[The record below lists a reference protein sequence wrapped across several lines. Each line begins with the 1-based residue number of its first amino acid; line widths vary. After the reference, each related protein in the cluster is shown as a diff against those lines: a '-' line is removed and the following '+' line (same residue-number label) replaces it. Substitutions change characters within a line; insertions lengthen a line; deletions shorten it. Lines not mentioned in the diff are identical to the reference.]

1 MMKTFVRAATTLS
14 VLAFAAAASTGAAW
28 ADPAKDLVGAWII
41 QSITF
46 EQGDKKAEP
55 YGANPR
61 GTQMFDANGRFAVVV
76 ARGDLPK
83 VASNNR
89 ETATAEES
97 QKIAHG
103 SIAYFGSYT
112 VNNADSTMTL
122 QIEGASFA
130 NWVGTTQKRI
140 FTISGDTMTLTNPT
154 TSAGAGVAKVVLKR
168 AGTKT
173 TM

>member
-1 MMKTFVRAATTLS
+1 MTKTFVRAATTLS
-14 VLAFAAAASTGAAW
+14 IVAFAAAAIGTACAE
-28 ADPAKDLVGAWII
+28 PAKDLVGTWLI
-41 QSITF
+41 QSVTF
-46 EQGDKKAEP
+46 EQGDKKTEP

-61 GTQMFDANGRFAVVV
+61 GTQMFDSNGRFAVVL
-76 ARGDLPK
+76 ARADLPK
-83 VASNNR
+83 VASNSR

-103 SIAYFGSYT
+103 SIGYFGSYT
-112 VNNADSTMTL
+112 VNNADSSMTL
-122 QIEGASFA
+122 QIEGATFP
-130 NWVGTTQKRI
+130 NWVGTTQKRL

-154 TSAGAGVAKVVLKR
+154 TSAGSGVAKVVLKR

>member
-1 MMKTFVRAATTLS
+1 MDGFARAATALS
-14 VLAFAAAASTGAAW
+14 VLALTVAIPIAATRAE
-28 ADPAKDLVGAWII
+28 PAKDLIGAWTIV
-41 QSITF
+41 SITF
-46 EQGDKKAEP
+46 EQGDKKSEP

-61 GTQMFDANGRFAVVV
+61 GTQMFDNNGRFAVVL

-103 SIAYFGSYT
+103 SIGYFGSYT

-122 QIEGASFA
+122 QIEGATFP
-130 NWVGTTQKRI
+130 NWVGTTQNRM
-140 FTISGDTMTLTNPT
+140 FTISGDTMTLTNPN
-154 TSAGAGVAKVVLKR
+154 TSAGSGMAKVMLKR